1 MNLQAPWHQAAA
13 LPRALW
19 LPGFTCSAG
28 SADVRLRDLLAWHG
42 ALVRGELPA
51 ADQDLGAADV
61 LLPLR
66 EVVGELDLPALARG
80 VPAVAEQVLRT
91 LLWHLDRIANLQ
103 GPGGCATRDEAITLT
118 TADFR
123 AAWQLQK
130 LSLEPE
136 LALLRQWAD
145 TGALRWDE
153 LQGQLHR
160 REWQAARRAAERL
173 LQLPELLQLIQRLG
187 RREPAPEAQARHAP
201 QASAG
206 PTRVPLAAVHTV
218 LPGAPGEI
226 TGIRLDS
233 RLEHMLP
240 AEAMWLR
247 HPLLRRLWRARV
259 AEGRLLAHDT
269 AAEVVDWRADPAA
282 ATHAPLQAPERRPLQ
297 RGPIVLC
304 LDTSGSMRGAPE
316 QIAKAV
322 AIAALRVAQAERRG
336 LRLIAFGGP
345 GEVLS
350 RDLHGDLAAVL
361 DLMGQAFDGGTD
373 LQTPIE
379 EAVATVAREGWHG
392 ADLLIVSDGE
402 FGCRP
407 PTVQALDAAR
417 REHGLFVQG
426 VLVGDRETLGLLEV
440 CDHIHWVRDWRRH
453 ADNAEA
459 RAGFSPVHSKSL
471 TALFFPG
478 ALSPQAAR
486 HFAAGQR
493 P

>member
-1 MNLQAPWHQAAA
+1 MNLEAPWHHAAE

-19 LPGFTCSAG
+19 LPGCTCSAG
-28 SADVRLRDLLAWHG
+28 AAGPRLLHLQAWHA

-51 ADQDLGAADV
+51 AEHDFAAADAIA
-61 LLPLR
+61 PLR
-66 EVVGELDLPALARG
+66 AVAGELALPALARG

-91 LLWHLDRIANLQ
+91 LLWHLDRIPDLQ
-103 GPGGCATRDEAITLT
+103 GPGGCATREAAIALT
-118 TADFR
+118 TADFH

-130 LSLEPE
+130 VSLEPE

-187 RREPAPEAQARHAP
+187 RRELAPEAH
-201 QASAG
+201 ASAAPRASG
-206 PTRVPLAAVHTV
+206 GATRVPLAAVHTV

-226 TGIRLDS
+226 TGIRLDT

-269 AAEVVDWRADPAA
+269 AAEVVDWRPDPAA
-282 ATHAPLQAPERRPLQ
+282 AARAPLQAPQREPLQ

-322 AIAALRVAQAERRG
+322 AIAALRVARAERRA
-336 LRLIAFGGP
+336 LRLVAFGGP
-345 GEVLS
+345 GEVVS
-350 RDLHGDLAAVL
+350 RELQGDLAAVL

-379 EAVATVAREGWHG
+379 EAVATVAREGWQG

-407 PTVQALDAAR
+407 ATVQALEAAR
-417 REHGLFVQG
+417 RRHGLFVQG

-486 HFAAGQR
+486 HFAGDQR